1 MTLEPPNP
9 DSTPS
14 DSDTLDGLSEQV
26 RAVAAWA
33 LAHHDLIALLEQ
45 RLDERDQRI
54 GALEVSL
61 DRLWMFRPR
70 DAWPYPK
77 QVLPDRHRSNG
88 DTKQGITAA
97 LPEFQEN
104 SGAA

>member
-1 MTLEPPNP
+1 MAE
-9 DSTPS
+9 
-14 DSDTLDGLSEQV
+14 
-26 RAVAAWA
+26 WA
-33 LAHHDLIALLEQ
+33 LAHHELISLLERRIAEQ
-45 RLDERDQRI
+45 DERNE
-54 GALEVSL
+54 ALEVSL

-77 QVLPDRHRSNG
+77 QAMPDRHWPNG
-88 DTKQGITAA
+88 DTKRGITAA